1 MAADFPSFDWH
12 DRDLG
17 DEALRQAH
25 AELMEPTDLDVYLRA
40 FSSMRHSGHTAA
52 AAIALDYFQHSGG
65 RMRCRSAAV
74 RPVSVRMSCRWK
86 RHSSA
91 SRLSQLPK

>member
-40 FSSMRHSGHTAA
+40 FSSMRATPPPQPSRSTTSSTPA
-52 AAIALDYFQHSGG
+52 GG
-65 RMRCRSAAV
+65 
-74 RPVSVRMSCRWK
+74 
-86 RHSSA
+86 
-91 SRLSQLPK
+91 